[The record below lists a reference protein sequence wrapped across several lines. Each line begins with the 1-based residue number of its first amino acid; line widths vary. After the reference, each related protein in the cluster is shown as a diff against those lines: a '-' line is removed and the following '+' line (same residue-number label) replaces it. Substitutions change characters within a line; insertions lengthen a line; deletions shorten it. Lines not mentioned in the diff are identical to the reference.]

1 MTLIHQFDENND
13 VQYSAAVAYPARMEL
28 PEFRYAI
35 RRLRRQPTFAA
46 CVLAV
51 LALAIGANTA
61 MFALVDAILLRPLPF
76 AAPERLITF
85 TIVRPGTDRYPLALV
100 DVEDFKTSNRTLEG
114 VVSMFGWSAN
124 VTGGGEAE
132 RLTAMRVSPDY
143 FELTGTP
150 VRVGRPLQR
159 DDEHRNVAVI
169 GHGVWQRR
177 FGGDA
182 DVVGKSIVLNGDAFT
197 IVGVLRPD
205 VVTAVRDAEIVAPYS
220 PATDVRRGNRAQA
233 FLRTIARMKPGVTIA
248 QATEDLSAIARRLKD
263 EHPDSHAMDRGVRVV
278 SLHDDVSGRV
288 APMLRMLFGAVALVL
303 LVACANIANL
313 FLVRGT
319 GDRRE
324 LAVRAALGASR
335 WRIVGQLL
343 AETAILGIAGGAVG
357 LLVARVLVETLVAI
371 GPPDL
376 PRVAEIGI
384 DLRIAVFTLLMSLA
398 TSLLVGLVPA
408 LHVSRGNVR
417 EALQHGERGAIGGN
431 RVRATLVFAE
441 IALTTL
447 LLTMAALLARSF
459 QHVEAVDPGFRPAG
473 VLTVRLS
480 LPRARY
486 ADRSAIENFYN
497 EVQPRIASIPGVR
510 SVAAAN
516 VVPMNNYL
524 ATMVF
529 YVDGSIVKDAPE
541 AHYRMIS
548 PDYFRALG
556 IPLHRGRAFS
566 AADHNDSPP
575 VAIVNESLAAQFFG
589 GRDPIGRRIRLA
601 DGEKQPREVEVVGIV
616 GNVKHFGLER
626 EATIEVYVPMSQVPE
641 PTTIWLANNMYWI
654 VHTAGP
660 PLTMSNAV
668 RREIAAVDPAV
679 PASFV
684 RSMDQ
689 WMGGTLAQRR
699 FNLRLVEA
707 FAAAALLLAMV
718 GVYAVAAFAVAA
730 RTREIGIRLAL
741 GASRREVIGLVL
753 RNALGP
759 VLGALGVG
767 GIVAVVAAPA
777 VSGLLFGITPRDL
790 VSLSMSITV
799 LAAAALG
806 ATWLPARRASRV
818 DPIVALRID

>member
-1 MTLIHQFDENND
+1 MRLQE
-13 VQYSAAVAYPARMEL
+13 V
-28 PEFRYAI
+28 RYAI
-35 RRLRRQPTFAA
+35 RRLRRQPMFAA

-85 TIVRPGTDRYPLALV
+85 TIIRPGTDRYPLSLL
-100 DVEDFKTSNRTLEG
+100 DIEDFKTSNRTLDG
-114 VVSMFGWSAN
+114 IVTMFGWSAN

-150 VRVGRPLQR
+150 LGIGRPLQR

-177 FGGDA
+177 FGGHA

-205 VVTAVRDAEIVAPYS
+205 VVTAVRDAEIVVPYS

-233 FLRTIARMKPGVTIA
+233 FLRAIARMKPGVDIARATADLSTIA
-248 QATEDLSAIARRLKD
+248 TTLKD
-263 EHPDSHAMDRGVRVV
+263 EHPDSHAMDRGLRVV
-278 SLHDDVSGRV
+278 SLHDDVSGRA

-319 GDRRE
+319 GHRRE
-324 LAVRAALGASR
+324 VAVRAALGASR
-335 WRIVGQLL
+335 ARIVGQLF
-343 AETAILGIAGGAVG
+343 AETALLGIAGGAAG
-357 LLVARVLVETLVAI
+357 LLVARVLVQTLVTN

-384 DLRIAVFTLLMSLA
+384 DLRIAVFTLAMSLA

-417 EALQHGERGAIGGN
+417 EALQQGERGAGGGN
-431 RVRATLVFAE
+431 RLRATLVFAE

-459 QHVEAVDPGFRPAG
+459 QRVEAVDPGFRPAG

-486 ADRSAIENFYN
+486 AGRAAIENFYN
-497 EVQPRIASIPGVR
+497 EVQPRLASIPGVQ

-566 AADHNDSPP
+566 AADRSDSPP
-575 VAIVNESLAAQFFG
+575 VAIVNERLAAQFFG
-589 GRDPIGRRIRLA
+589 GRDPVGKRMRLA
-601 DGEKQPREVEVVGIV
+601 DDGKHPREVEVVGIV

-626 EATIEVYVPMSQVPE
+626 EATIEIYVPMSQVPE
-641 PTTIWLANNMYWI
+641 STTIWLANNMYWV
-654 VHTAGP
+654 VHTDGQ
-660 PLTMSNAV
+660 PLVLSNAV

-684 RSMDQ
+684 RSMEQ

-707 FAAAALLLAMV
+707 FAVAALLLAMV

-730 RTREIGIRLAL
+730 RTRELGIRLAL
-741 GASRREVIGLVL
+741 GASRREVSGLVL

-767 GIVAVVAAPA
+767 GIAAVVAAPA
-777 VSGLLFGITPRDL
+777 VSGLLFGVTPRDL
-790 VSLSMSITV
+790 VSLAASITV
-799 LAAAALG
+799 LASAALV
-806 ATWLPARRASRV
+806 ATWLPARRASRI